1 MKRSNVIG
9 ILAAAAVIV
18 LSVVLISWYLT
29 KRTPTLIQGTVECTT
44 YKASS
49 KVPGRIDDMKVAQG
63 DRVEKGQLLYT
74 LSTPELEAKLRQA
87 EAVKSAAAALD
98 AMAAAIRWQRR
109 PLPDILAA
117 LERYPLAG
125 PYFHRITERMWEG
138 QTLPQAWHS
147 VFSGLSLGAEWMTA
161 LELTGDEEKLTNGL
175 LYTAGQLKQLC
186 RQRGEEQ
193 RQTAKLWLAGV
204 LSAAGLL
211 IILLI

>member
-1 MKRSNVIG
+1 MGKLLGAALV
-9 ILAAAAVIV
+9 LAAALWFV
-18 LSVVLISWYLT
+18 LARLRARRRQT
-29 KRTPTLIQGTVECTT
+29 
-44 YKASS
+44 A
-49 KVPGRIDDMKVAQG
+49 
-63 DRVEKGQLLYT
+63 LLR
-74 LSTPELEAKLRQA
+74 ELA
-87 EAVKSAAAALD
+87 
-98 AMAAAIRWQRR
+98 
-109 PLPDILAA
+109 AA

-147 VFSGLSLGAEWMTA
+147 VFSRLSLGAEWMTA

>member
-1 MKRSNVIG
+1 MTGKLLGASAL
-9 ILAAAAVIV
+9 LASALWTV
-18 LSVVLISWYLT
+18 LSVLSRQRRQT
-29 KRTPTLIQGTVECTT
+29 
-44 YKASS
+44 A
-49 KVPGRIDDMKVAQG
+49 
-63 DRVEKGQLLYT
+63 LLR
-74 LSTPELEAKLRQA
+74 EL
-87 EAVKSAAAALD
+87 AAALD

>member
-1 MKRSNVIG
+1 MLFRS
-9 ILAAAAVIV
+9 
-18 LSVVLISWYLT
+18 
-29 KRTPTLIQGTVECTT
+29 
-44 YKASS
+44 
-49 KVPGRIDDMKVAQG
+49 
-63 DRVEKGQLLYT
+63 
-74 LSTPELEAKLRQA
+74 
-87 EAVKSAAAALD
+87 AAALD

-147 VFSGLSLGAEWMTA
+147 VFSRLSLGAEWMTA